1 MSTIDGGRV
10 KENVMKIRLLGQ
22 CVLVAS
28 LAAAAGC
35 GTTTQDR
42 GLSGAGIGATAGAI
56 IGAVTGLSVVEG
68 AVLGAVGG
76 GLTGALTKPSQV
88 NMGDPAWKQSSTA
101 QAAPT
106 TQAAPQTSAA
116 QPNLN
121 QAVSNLQS
129 QLAARGYDP
138 GPIDG
143 VMGERTRAAIRAY
156 QRDRQMPIDGQV
168 SQALVASLA
177 AN

>member
-1 MSTIDGGRV
+1 
-10 KENVMKIRLLGQ
+10 MKFLNH

-28 LAAAAGC
+28 LTALAGC

-42 GLSGAGIGATAGAI
+42 GLSGAGIGASAGAI

-68 AVLGAVGG
+68 VVLGAVGG

-88 NMGDPAWKQSSTA
+88 NMGDPAWKSSTTQNGA
-101 QAAPT
+101 AVSQAA
-106 TQAAPQTSAA
+106 TQTVAA

-121 QAVSNLQS
+121 QAVTNLQS
-129 QLAARGYDP
+129 QLAAHGYDP

-156 QRDRQMPIDGQV
+156 QRDRQMPVDGQV

-177 AN
+177 SN

>member
-1 MSTIDGGRV
+1 MRYPAILPSA
-10 KENVMKIRLLGQ
+10 LLASA
-22 CVLVAS
+22 VA
-28 LAAAAGC
+28 LTGC

-42 GLSGAGIGATAGAI
+42 GISGAGIGASAGAI
-56 IGAVTGLSVVEG
+56 IGAVTGLSVLEG

-88 NMGDPAWKQSSTA
+88 NMGDPAWKQGQS
-101 QAAPT
+101 AAPVAAA
-106 TQAAPQTSAA
+106 AAPVAQA

-121 QAVSNLQS
+121 QAVMNLQA
-129 QLAARGYDP
+129 QLAAKGYDP
-138 GPIDG
+138 GPVDG

-156 QRDRQMPIDGQV
+156 QRDRQMPVDGQV
-168 SQALVASLA
+168 TQALVTSLA

>member
-1 MSTIDGGRV
+1 
-10 KENVMKIRLLGQ
+10 MKIRLLGQ

>member
-1 MSTIDGGRV
+1 
-10 KENVMKIRLLGQ
+10 MKPPFLKH

-28 LAAAAGC
+28 LTALAGC

-42 GLSGAGIGATAGAI
+42 GLSGAGIGASAGAI

-68 AVLGAVGG
+68 VVLGAVGG

-88 NMGDPAWKQSSTA
+88 NMGDPAWKKS
-101 QAAPT
+101 
-106 TQAAPQTSAA
+106 SAA
-116 QPNLN
+116 QSAPSAPVAAQGTGAQGNLS
-121 QAVSNLQS
+121 QAVSSLQS

-143 VMGERTRAAIRAY
+143 VMGERTRNAIRAY
-156 QRDRQMPIDGQV
+156 QRDRQMPVDGQV

-177 AN
+177 SN

>member
-1 MSTIDGGRV
+1 
-10 KENVMKIRLLGQ
+10 MKAKFIGQ

-28 LAAAAGC
+28 LTAVAGC

-42 GLSGAGIGATAGAI
+42 GLSGAGIGASAGAI

-76 GLTGALTKPSQV
+76 GLTGALTKPSQI
-88 NMGDPAWKQSSTA
+88 NMGDPAWKKSSTA
-101 QAAPT
+101 QSAP
-106 TQAAPQTSAA
+106 AA
-116 QPNLN
+116 QTAAAAQQAVATQPSLN

-143 VMGERTRAAIRAY
+143 VMGERTRQAIRAY
-156 QRDRQMPIDGQV
+156 QRDRQMPVDGQV
-168 SQALVASLA
+168 SQALVSSLA

>member
-1 MSTIDGGRV
+1 
-10 KENVMKIRLLGQ
+10 MKSRSLRLA
-22 CVLVAS
+22 VLAAS
-28 LAAAAGC
+28 LTALAGC

-42 GLSGAGIGATAGAI
+42 GLSGAGIGASAGAI

-76 GLTGALTKPSQV
+76 GLTGALTKPSQI
-88 NMGDPAWKQSSTA
+88 NMGDPAWKKSSTA
-101 QAAPT
+101 QSAPV
-106 TQAAPQTSAA
+106 TQSAPQAVAA
-116 QPNLN
+116 QGNLN
-121 QAVSNLQS
+121 QAVISLQS

-156 QRDRQMPIDGQV
+156 QRDRQMPVDGQV

-177 AN
+177 SN

>member
-1 MSTIDGGRV
+1 
-10 KENVMKIRLLGQ
+10 MKTRILTS

-28 LAAAAGC
+28 LAAVAGC

-42 GLSGAGIGATAGAI
+42 GLSGAGIGAGAGAI

-88 NMGDPAWKQSSTA
+88 NMGDPAWKSSNGQAAAPIA
-101 QAAPT
+101 QAVPQGAP
-106 TQAAPQTSAA
+106 A
-116 QPNLN
+116 QPSLN
-121 QAVSNLQS
+121 QSVSNLQS

-138 GPIDG
+138 GPVDG

-156 QRDRQMPIDGQV
+156 QRDRQMPVDGQV
-168 SQALVASLA
+168 SQALVSSLA
-177 AN
+177 SN

>member
-1 MSTIDGGRV
+1 M
-10 KENVMKIRLLGQ
+10 KMKILSS
-22 CVLVAS
+22 CVLAAS
-28 LAAAAGC
+28 LATVAGC

-42 GLSGAGIGATAGAI
+42 GLSGAGIGASAGAI

-88 NMGDPAWKQSSTA
+88 NMGDPAWKASSGQT
-101 QAAPT
+101 AAPVT
-106 TQAAPQTSAA
+106 EAAPQGVAA
-116 QPNLN
+116 QPSLN
-121 QAVSNLQS
+121 QAVSNLQA

-138 GPIDG
+138 GPVDG

-156 QRDRQMPIDGQV
+156 QRDRQMPVDGQV
-168 SQALVASLA
+168 SQALVSSLA
-177 AN
+177 SN

>member
-1 MSTIDGGRV
+1 MRSRF
-10 KENVMKIRLLGQ
+10 LGN

-28 LAAAAGC
+28 LAAVAGC

-42 GLSGAGIGATAGAI
+42 GLSGAGIGASAGAI

-88 NMGDPAWKQSSTA
+88 DMGDPAWKKSS
-101 QAAPT
+101 AASSAP
-106 TQAAPQTSAA
+106 APQAVAA
-116 QPNLN
+116 QPSLN
-121 QAVSNLQS
+121 QAVINLQS

-143 VMGERTRAAIRAY
+143 VMGERTRQAIRAY
-156 QRDRQMPIDGQV
+156 QRDRQMPVDGQV

>member
-1 MSTIDGGRV
+1 
-10 KENVMKIRLLGQ
+10 MKAKFIGQ

-28 LAAAAGC
+28 LTAVAGC

-42 GLSGAGIGATAGAI
+42 GLSGAGIGASAGAI

-88 NMGDPAWKQSSTA
+88 NMGDPAWKKSSTA
-101 QAAPT
+101 QSAPAAP
-106 TQAAPQTSAA
+106 AAPQAVAT
-116 QPNLN
+116 QPSLN

-143 VMGERTRAAIRAY
+143 VMGERTRQAIRAY
-156 QRDRQMPIDGQV
+156 QRDRQMPVDGQV
-168 SQALVASLA
+168 SQALVSSLA

>member
-1 MSTIDGGRV
+1 
-10 KENVMKIRLLGQ
+10 MKTRFIGQ

-28 LAAAAGC
+28 LVAVAGC

-42 GLSGAGIGATAGAI
+42 GLSGAGIGASAGAI

-76 GLTGALTKPSQV
+76 GLVGSLTKPDQV
-88 NMGDPAWKQSSTA
+88 NMGDPAWKKSQTA
-101 QAAPT
+101 QAAPAAA
-106 TQAAPQTSAA
+106 AAPQAVAA

-143 VMGERTRAAIRAY
+143 VMGERTRQAIRAY
-156 QRDRQMPIDGQV
+156 QRDRQMPVDGQV
-168 SQALVASLA
+168 SQALVSSLA

>member
-1 MSTIDGGRV
+1 MQRIFSSACAL
-10 KENVMKIRLLGQ
+10 LLG
-22 CVLVAS
+22 LTT
-28 LAAAAGC
+28 LPGC

-42 GLSGAGIGATAGAI
+42 GLSGAGIGAGAGAV

-68 AVLGAVGG
+68 VVLGALGG
-76 GLTGALTKPSQV
+76 GLTGSLTKPSQV
-88 NMGDPAWKQSSTA
+88 DLGEPAWKKNQA
-101 QAAPT
+101 QAAPV
-106 TQAAPQTSAA
+106 AAAVN
-116 QPNLN
+116 QPSPSPSNLN
-121 QAVSNLQS
+121 QGVISLQS

-143 VMGERTRAAIRAY
+143 LMGERTRAAIRAY

-177 AN
+177 DN

>member
-1 MSTIDGGRV
+1 
-10 KENVMKIRLLGQ
+10 MKTRFLGQ

-28 LAAAAGC
+28 LTALAGC

-42 GLSGAGIGATAGAI
+42 GLSGAGIGASAGAI

-76 GLTGALTKPSQV
+76 GLTGALTKPSQI
-88 NMGDPAWKQSSTA
+88 NMGDPAWKKSSTA
-101 QAAPT
+101 QAAPAA
-106 TQAAPQTSAA
+106 AAPQAVAA

-121 QAVSNLQS
+121 QAVSTLQS

-138 GPIDG
+138 GPVDG

-156 QRDRQMPIDGQV
+156 QRDRQMPVDGQV
-168 SQALVASLA
+168 TQALVSSLA

>member
-1 MSTIDGGRV
+1 
-10 KENVMKIRLLGQ
+10 MKTRFIGQ

-28 LAAAAGC
+28 LAAVAGC

-42 GLSGAGIGATAGAI
+42 GLSGAGIGASAGAI

-76 GLTGALTKPSQV
+76 GLTGALTKPDQI
-88 NMGDPAWKQSSTA
+88 NMGDPAWKKGSTA
-101 QAAPT
+101 QAAPAAG
-106 TQAAPQTSAA
+106 AAPQAVAA

-143 VMGERTRAAIRAY
+143 VMGERTRQAIRAY
-156 QRDRQMPIDGQV
+156 QRDKQMPVDGQV
-168 SQALVASLA
+168 SQALVSSLA

>member
-1 MSTIDGGRV
+1 MSTIDGVRV
-10 KENVMKIRLLGQ
+10 KESVMKIRFLGQ

-42 GLSGAGIGATAGAI
+42 GMSGAGIGAAAGAI

-101 QAAPT
+101 QAAPA
-106 TQAAPQTSAA
+106 TQATPAAPQTGAA

-168 SQALVASLA
+168 S
-177 AN
+177 

>member
-1 MSTIDGGRV
+1 
-10 KENVMKIRLLGQ
+10 MKTRMLGP

-28 LAAAAGC
+28 LTALAGC

-42 GLSGAGIGATAGAI
+42 GLSGAGIGASAGAI

-68 AVLGAVGG
+68 VVLGAVGG

-88 NMGDPAWKQSSTA
+88 NMGDPAWKKSSTT
-101 QAAPT
+101 QNAPVT
-106 TQAAPQTSAA
+106 EGAPQAVAA
-116 QPNLN
+116 QPSLN
-121 QAVSNLQS
+121 QAVTNLQS

-143 VMGERTRAAIRAY
+143 MMGERTRAAIRAY
-156 QRDRQMPIDGQV
+156 QRDRQMPVDGQV

-177 AN
+177 SN